1 METQEKKKTK
11 KTKLSTIIAVILIIA
26 GLAVL
31 AYPAIGNY
39 ISYARQNGVV
49 SEYEQELSGLSSGEI
64 EKEKEL
70 AEKYNETLRTGKIK
84 DPFKE
89 TTPESQ
95 DDTEDDYFSILSTR
109 SGVMGYIDIPE
120 IKVSCPIYKT
130 TTGAVLQ
137 KGVGHLK
144 GTSLPVGGEGTHC
157 VLTGHTGIPGNMLFT
172 DLDKLKKGDEF
183 YLHVFNDVLAYKVDQ
198 IKVVEPDDTKDLM
211 IVKNRDYCTLLTCTP
226 YGVNSH
232 RLLVRGVRTT
242 YTGQENESE
251 AEMVITT
258 DVEGNVVVETI
269 PATSSENNS
278 SATEGS
284 VPLWAIILCG
294 VDAVG
299 LIVIGVIVIKRIRK
313 RRSGD

>member
-1 METQEKKKTK
+1 METQEKKKVK
-11 KTKLSTIIAVILIIA
+11 KSKIPTIIAVILIIT

-31 AYPAIGNY
+31 SYPAIGNY
-39 ISYARQNGVV
+39 ISYSRQGEVV
-49 SEYEQELSGLSSGEI
+49 SEYEQELAELSSREI

-95 DDTEDDYFSILSTR
+95 DDTEDDYYSILSTR
-109 SGVMGYIDIPE
+109 NGVMGYIDIPE
-120 IKVSCPIYKT
+120 IKVTCPIYKT
-130 TTGAVLQ
+130 TAGAVLQ
-137 KGVGHLK
+137 KGIGHLK
-144 GTSLPVGGEGTHC
+144 GTSLPVGGNGTHC

-198 IKVVEPDDTKDLM
+198 IKVVEPDDTKDLK
-211 IVKNRDYCTLLTCTP
+211 IVKNKDYCTLLTCTP

-232 RLLVRGVRTT
+232 RLLVRGIRTA
-242 YTGQENESE
+242 YTGQENEPE
-251 AEMVITT
+251 TVITT
-258 DVEGNVVVETI
+258 DAEGNLVVETV
-269 PATSSENNS
+269 PTTDNENNS
-278 SATEGS
+278 SVTKGS

-313 RRSGD
+313 RRSGE

>member
-1 METQEKKKTK
+1 METQEKKKAK
-11 KTKLSTIIAVILIIA
+11 KSKIPTIIAVILIIA

-39 ISYARQNGVV
+39 ISYSRQNEIV
-49 SEYEQELSGLSSGEI
+49 SEYEQELAELSSREI

-95 DDTEDDYFSILSTR
+95 DDTEDDYYSILSTR
-109 SGVMGYIDIPE
+109 NGVMGYIDIPE
-120 IKVSCPIYKT
+120 IKVTCPIYKT
-130 TTGAVLQ
+130 TAGAVLQ
-137 KGVGHLK
+137 KGIGHLK
-144 GTSLPVGGEGTHC
+144 GTSLPVGGNGTHC

-198 IKVVEPDDTKDLM
+198 IKVVEPDDTNDLK
-211 IVKNRDYCTLLTCTP
+211 IVKNKDYCTLLTCTP

-232 RLLVRGVRTT
+232 RLLVRGIRTA
-242 YTGQENESE
+242 YTGQENGPETI
-251 AEMVITT
+251 ITT
-258 DVEGNVVVETI
+258 DAEGNVVVETV
-269 PATSSENNS
+269 PTTDNESNS
-278 SATEGS
+278 SVTKGS

-313 RRSGD
+313 RRSGE